1 MASNIDAA
9 RAKIAEQVKIDILSK
24 DPVKDN
30 ELKCKEIGRTFICAS
45 LLLPTKEMY
54 QYAVLSTLGDDV
66 YHEPST
72 AALEAHL
79 AQLLGKE
86 AALFVASGTA
96 SNQIALRSHLK
107 QPPHSVLCDHRAH
120 IYKYEAGGVGFH
132 SQAAVTPVIPANGH
146 HLTLSD
152 VEANTIIS
160 SDVHFAP
167 TEVIALENT
176 LNGTIIPQDEVI
188 AISDFAHSNNI
199 KMHLDG
205 ARLWHVAAETGVSLK
220 ELSDPFDSVSVCFSK
235 GLGAP
240 IGSCLVGSK
249 ELIKKAR
256 WFRKLFG
263 GGMRQTGVLA
273 GCAAYA
279 LSHNF
284 PLLPRVHELT
294 RKLETGLEKIG
305 AEITSRAETCMVFY
319 DPSPIGVDYGEI
331 ADRASL
337 LPEPLFLGGSR
348 LVVHIQTTEQAI
360 DDFLSLV
367 AQLAEEKKKAGFVPQ
382 PVEKKT
388 GRYHDVYVRRPPKQA

>member
-30 ELKCKEIGRTFICAS
+30 ELKCKEIGRTFIF
-45 LLLPTKEMY
+45 PTKEMY

-72 AALEAHL
+72 VALEAHL